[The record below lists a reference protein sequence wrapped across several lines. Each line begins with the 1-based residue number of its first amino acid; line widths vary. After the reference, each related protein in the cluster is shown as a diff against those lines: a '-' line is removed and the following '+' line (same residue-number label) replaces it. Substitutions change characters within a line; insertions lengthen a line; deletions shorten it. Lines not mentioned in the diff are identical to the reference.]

1 MKSRK
6 PANLLKGPSSTL
18 VGENTKAFKN
28 AGMNERDATM
38 ASLKRTKTEKKT
50 RDGGSPVK
58 SSEEDFPYGTRLELD
73 HETMGKLGMT
83 KLPAVGKKLH
93 IQGHGHI
100 TSASEHTREGETP
113 RRSASLQLTHMKL
126 G

>member
-1 MKSRK
+1 MKAPS
-6 PANLLKGPSSTL
+6 LLRGQSKDVVAENVRTL
-18 VGENTKAFKN
+18 KN
-28 AGMNERDATM
+28 SGVDERSAVM